1 MIPIGDVNPRR
12 HFPFVTVG
20 IIVLNALIFLY
31 QLSLP
36 EPEFEQFVYEAA
48 VIPSMVTG
56 QFGWLAFRSLLTSM
70 FLHGSW
76 MHIISN
82 MLYLWIFGDN
92 VEDLLG
98 PVPFIVFY
106 LVAGVAAGL
115 AQVGANPSSALPTI
129 GASGAVAG
137 VLGVYAVVY
146 PRNRVRTLVTLFYMI
161 RVIQLPA
168 LLVLGVW
175 FILQVF
181 QGVASVGGM
190 EMGGVAWFA
199 HIGGF
204 LAGLVVGLLVQNRAE
219 RERVSWR

>member
-1 MIPIGDVNPRR
+1 MVPIGDVNPRR
-12 HFPFVTVG
+12 RFPFVTIG
-20 IIVLNALIFLY
+20 LIIVNILVFVY

-36 EPEFEQFVYEAA
+36 SREFEAFVYEAA
-48 VIPSMVTG
+48 VIPSMVATE
-56 QFGWLAFRSLLTSM
+56 FGWPAVRSLLTSM

-76 MHIISN
+76 MHILSN

-98 PVPFIVFY
+98 PAAFIIFY
-106 LVAGVAAGL
+106 LFAGVVAGLV
-115 AQVGANPSSALPTI
+115 QVGANPTSDLPTI

-137 VLGVYAVVY
+137 ILGVYAVVY
-146 PRNRVRTLVTLFYMI
+146 PRNKIRTLAIFFYMI
-161 RVIQLPA
+161 RVIKLPA
-168 LLVLGVW
+168 ILVLGLW
-175 FILQVF
+175 FVLQVF

-204 LAGLVVGLLVQNRAE
+204 LAGLVVGLLLQKKAE
-219 RERVSWR
+219 RLQAGWR